1 MSDTEQYA
9 KYFSAGM
16 KVGVGIPMQNN
27 ELFRDWAIINNI
39 EEDLVEIQLSRDV
52 LPVDVDMQTG
62 KILELRCGKEGK
74 GYRCSGVYV
83 SDGEAG
89 TVHLRLTGDVNSNE
103 LREYYRIDAFL
114 PIRLQIAD
122 DPNLDAVLKEWRI
135 RKQNRLAEVEQRKEE
150 LEQKRRDLRYRT
162 AEGEFDV
169 EDDESGEVVRHEPE
183 ELEDIDHSWDD
194 VIATSINLSAGGF
207 KFVTADHYEVGDIV
221 FQEVFLP
228 VNPPRT
234 MDSVARVVFK
244 NRNYFAGSDKEYYNV
259 ATHFLFIDERDRDAI
274 VSHISNLELMRIR
287 LLRQNAMFTEQS
299 GPSGM
304 STPFKMICTGLF
316 LLAIIIVIGYYF
328 NQYLHLNIKNEIEE
342 TFESGIRKY
351 LDRFK

>member
-1 MSDTEQYA
+1 MSDTEQYD

-16 KVGVGIPMQNN
+16 KVGVGIPMQND

-74 GYRCSGVYV
+74 GYSCNGIYASE
-83 SDGEAG
+83 GEAG
-89 TVHLRLTGDVNSNE
+89 TIYLRLTGDIKSNE
-103 LREYYRIDAFL
+103 LREFYRIDAFL
-114 PIRLQIAD
+114 PIRIQIAN

-135 RKQNRLAEVEQRKEE
+135 RKQKRLAEELQRKEE
-150 LEQKRRDLRYRT
+150 LEQKLRDLRFRT

-169 EDDESGEVVRHEPE
+169 EDHKPGEVAPKVVE
-183 ELEDIDHSWDD
+183 ELENIDHSWDD
-194 VIATSINLSAGGF
+194 VIATAVNLSAGGF
-207 KFVTADHYEVGDIV
+207 KFVTSDNYEIGDII

-244 NRNYFAGSDKEYYNV
+244 NRNNFSASDKEYFNV
-259 ATHFLFIDERDRDAI
+259 ATQFLFIDERDRDTI

-287 LLRQNAMFTEQS
+287 LLRQNLIPIDS
-299 GPSGM
+299 YRSNGM
-304 STPFKMICTGLF
+304 STPIKMICTGLF
-316 LLAIIIVIGYYF
+316 LLLMVILLAYYF
-328 NQYLHLNIKNEIEE
+328 QRYLHYDIKNEIQE
-342 TFESGIRKY
+342 TFEGGIRKY
-351 LDRFK
+351 LDRYR